1 MHKKEFY
8 ANIFLWFRYK
18 NALDEL
24 PASPMMSPAPPTI
37 DGLLEAVDAIAI
49 EDAVPALLDCCGY
62 I

>member
-1 MHKKEFY
+1 M
-8 ANIFLWFRYK
+8 